1 MIGLIVTGHAHF
13 ATGVTSALELLAGTL
28 QDVAIIDYEGTQA
41 PEELQAEISKA
52 IEGFAEADGV
62 LICTDILG
70 GTPFKCAATI
80 ATGDARVRVVTG
92 TNLALLISAYFAHT
106 GATDADALC
115 AQILEEA
122 RNGAAK
128 FELAVSAGGD
138 DDEEL

>member
-1 MIGLIVTGHAHF
+1 MIGIIVTGHAHF

-28 QDVAIIDYEGTQA
+28 QDVAVIDYEGTQA
-41 PEELQAEISKA
+41 PEELSAEIEKA

-80 ATGDARVRVVTG
+80 ATADSRVRVVTG

-115 AQILEEA
+115 TQVLEEA
-122 RNGAAK
+122 RNGATK
-128 FELAVSAGGD
+128 FELIVDDGDD